1 MKPKIIF
8 LTCTWNRP
16 NITKIFRDNLL
27 DIQNKTRDLFE
38 FVNIVIDSDNSNYD
52 IFKDHSSFI
61 YHNHDNL
68 PVSNKWNYGSSLCS
82 SIDFDYIIIIGSDDI
97 LDESILTKY
106 HEYMIAGYD
115 FIGILD
121 LYIYN
126 ILTDNLYYWSGYSVP
141 NRKGET
147 IGLGRCLSN
156 NLVKKLNYN
165 LWSDNKNKGLD
176 SSMNKK
182 INKLSNI
189 KKITFYSKDI
199 GICCD
204 IKGETNITSFST
216 ISKKMDEINQTTIKY
231 KKIKSMIYEN

>member
-1 MKPKIIF
+1 MKPKLIF
-8 LTCTWNRP
+8 LTCTFNRP

-27 DIQNKTRDLFE
+27 DIQNKTKDLFE

-97 LDESILTKY
+97 LDESILIKY
-106 HEYMIAGYD
+106 YEYMIAGYD

-121 LYIYN
+121 LYVYN
-126 ILTDNLYYWSGYSVP
+126 ILTDNLYYWSGYSEP
-141 NRKGET
+141 IRKGET
-147 IGLGRCLSN
+147 IGLGRCLSKQ
-156 NLVKKLNYN
+156 LVKKLNYN
-165 LWSDNKNKGLD
+165 LWHNNKNKGLD
-176 SSMNKK
+176 SSMNTK
-182 INKLSNI
+182 INNLSNI

-204 IKGETNITSFST
+204 IKSETNITSFSKL
-216 ISKKMDEINQTTIKY
+216 SKKMDKVNQTATKY